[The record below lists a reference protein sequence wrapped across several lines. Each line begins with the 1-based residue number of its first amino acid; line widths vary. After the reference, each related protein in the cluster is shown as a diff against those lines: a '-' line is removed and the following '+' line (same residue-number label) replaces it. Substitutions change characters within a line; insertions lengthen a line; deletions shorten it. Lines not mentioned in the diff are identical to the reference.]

1 MSVED
6 AVRTVSFFGEL
17 EEKDAAILTE
27 RIVPL
32 ELKRGDVLVRQG
44 EDSDSLYVVLSGRFL
59 VYVERRKA
67 PVAEISAGELIGEMG
82 FFSDQPR
89 TATVIAAR
97 DAAVGKLTKQAFEE
111 VVAKHPRIYRA
122 LLNSLAKRLTVMSAR
137 VPSITRR
144 KAARTAAIVF
154 GGQMPVP
161 AGFMHR
167 LREVFE
173 RRGKTLFLD
182 RAEIGKRFP
191 DRSPDDPEVARW
203 LNQCENDHELIIY
216 AGDPDAGAWTQ
227 KCLRQADQA
236 ILVVH
241 GDPKQELNESEK
253 LALRTHE
260 QSHRRLV
267 IVHEKRKPGPAGIV
281 AEGSADWL
289 RLRPVTQHHHVSV
302 EDDADFA
309 RLHRFLTGRALGF
322 VAGGG
327 GGYGP
332 AHIGIFKA
340 FAAKG
345 ITFDVVGGTSV
356 GASMMAGFAMMRSAE
371 RIDDDTKAIFISNK
385 ALKRRTL
392 PRYSFLDHKRLDEA
406 LIRGTCSVDIEDM
419 WLPYYAMATDLSASG
434 PYVFRNGPLWKA
446 LRASGSIP
454 GVLPPFFTDDGRMLV
469 DGGLTDNIPLKQ
481 MHSMKAGPNVIVH
494 FGMPRFETYQIDYSA
509 IPGRWP
515 LVARLI
521 FARKKL
527 PNAPGPVRVLRR
539 CLFANNSFDHA
550 MVGPQDTVIEPPPF
564 PGSSFLDFDQH
575 TQVFNAS
582 YDWAAKHL
590 DERIEA
596 GDPAIRTLLELSR

>member
-1 MSVED
+1 MSVKE
-6 AVRTVSFFGEL
+6 AVRGVEFFAEL
-17 EEKDAAILTE
+17 DERDAAMLAE
-27 RIVPL
+27 RIVRI

-44 EDSDSLYVVLSGRFL
+44 EQSDSIYVVLSGRFL

-67 PVAEISAGELIGEMG
+67 PVAEISSGELIGEMG

-89 TATVIAAR
+89 TATVIAGR
-97 DAAVGKLTKQAFEE
+97 DGAVGKLSKQDFEE
-111 VVAKHPRIYRA
+111 VVERHPRIYRA

-154 GGQMPVP
+154 GGQTPVP
-161 AGFMHR
+161 PRFLAR
-167 LREVFE
+167 LRDVFE

-182 RAEIGKRFP
+182 RAEIAKRFP
-191 DRSPDDPEVARW
+191 DRSPDDPSVAYW
-203 LNQCENDHELIIY
+203 LNECENEYELIVY
-216 AGDPDAGAWTQ
+216 AGDTDADAWTQ

-236 ILVVH
+236 IVVVH
-241 GDPKQELNESEK
+241 GDPRQELNESER
-253 LALRTHE
+253 LAFRTHE
-260 QSHRRLV
+260 QTHRRLV
-267 IVHEKRKPGPAGIV
+267 IVHERRKPGPAGIV
-281 AEGSADWL
+281 AEGSALWL
-289 RLRPVTQHHHVSV
+289 KARPLTQHHHVAM

-309 RLHRFLTGRALGF
+309 RFHRFLTGRALGF

-345 ITFDVVGGTSV
+345 VTFDIVGGTSV

-392 PRYSFLDHKRLDEA
+392 PRYSFLDHTKLDEA
-406 LIRGTCSVDIEDM
+406 LIRGTCGVDIEDM

-434 PYVFRNGPLWKA
+434 PYVFRSGALWKA

-481 MHSMKAGPNVIVH
+481 MHAMKAGPNVIVH
-494 FGMPRFETYQIDYSA
+494 FGMPRFETYQIDYAA

-527 PNAPGPVRVLRR
+527 PKAPGPVRVLRR

-550 MVGPQDTVIEPPPF
+550 MVGAQDTVIEPPPF
-564 PGSSFLDFDQH
+564 PGSSFLDFDHH

-582 YDWAAKHL
+582 YDWALKHL

-596 GDPAIRTLLELSR
+596 GDPAIGRLLELSR